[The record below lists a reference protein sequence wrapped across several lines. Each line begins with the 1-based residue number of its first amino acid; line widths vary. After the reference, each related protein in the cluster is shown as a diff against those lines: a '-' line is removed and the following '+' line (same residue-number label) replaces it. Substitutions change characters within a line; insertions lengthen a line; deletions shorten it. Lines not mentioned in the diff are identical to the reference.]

1 MNFLSQNKDTIIA
14 LATAQGTGAIAVIR
28 LSGND
33 SISLVNR
40 FFRGKNLENQPTHS
54 LHFGTIRNGENIVSE
69 SGKITEIAEI
79 IDEVVVAIF
88 INPKSFTGENV
99 VEISCHGSAYIIQK
113 IIQLFVDNGVRM
125 ARAGEFTLRAFLNG
139 RMDLSQAEAVADLI
153 AADSEASHKVAM
165 NQMRGG
171 FSLEI
176 KNLRQDLIHFASM
189 LELELDFAEED
200 VQFVNREQFR
210 KLLNNLFHVVTKLSE
225 SFRLGNVLKKGVIT
239 VIAGR
244 PNAGKSTLLNAL
256 LNEDRAIV
264 SEIAGTTRDT
274 IEETLIIEGVAFRLV
289 DTAGIREATD
299 KIEAIGVK
307 KTLEKVKEAAILVYV
322 YDVIATSYE
331 EVQQDIL
338 KLVNS
343 QSQTLDVVV
352 VANKIDLQSI
362 NSIDWVALSH
372 PINLIQVSALQPQTI
387 DNLKDTLFNMVAGDY
402 KTEQTLV
409 TNARHYQALQRTA
422 EAIIAVQQGLEQG
435 LSNDFLAI
443 DIRTALHELGEITG
457 EITTEDLL
465 GNIFSKF
472 CIGK

>member
-1 MNFLSQNKDTIIA
+1 MNFLHQNTDTIIA

-28 LSGND
+28 LSGNEA
-33 SISLVNR
+33 ISLVNR
-40 FFRGKNLENQPTHS
+40 FFKGKNLENQTTHS
-54 LHFGTIRNGENIVSE
+54 LHFGTIRKGEDINS
-69 SGKITEIAEI
+69 EI

-99 VEISCHGSAYIIQK
+99 VEISCHGSPYIIQK

-274 IEETLIIEGVAFRLV
+274 IEETLIIKGVAFRLV

-322 YDVIATSYE
+322 YDVTETTFE
-331 EVQQDIL
+331 EVQNDVLQLITP
-338 KLVNS
+338 
-343 QSQTLDVVV
+343 TLDLIILG
-352 VANKIDLQSI
+352 NKIDLKPEYQGFMLPQVMNYPELLVSVNQANTI
-362 NSIDWVALSH
+362 ENIKE
-372 PINLIQVSALQPQTI
+372 NLFS
-387 DNLKDTLFNMVAGDY
+387 MVAGDY

-422 EAIIAVQQGLEQG
+422 EAIIAVQKGLEQD

-443 DIRTALHELGEITG
+443 DIRTALQELGEITG

>member
-1 MNFLSQNKDTIIA
+1 MNFLSQNTDTIIA

-33 SISLVNR
+33 AISLVNR
-40 FFRGKNLENQPTHS
+40 FFKGKNLEKQATHS
-54 LHFGTIRNGENIVSE
+54 LHFGTIRNGENTDS
-69 SGKITEIAEI
+69 EI

-99 VEISCHGSAYIIQK
+99 VEISCHGSSYIIQK

-210 KLLNNLFHVVTKLSE
+210 TLLNNLFRAVTKLSE

-322 YDVIATSYE
+322 YDVTETTFE
-331 EVQQDIL
+331 EVQNDVLQLITPTMDLIIL
-338 KLVNS
+338 G
-343 QSQTLDVVV
+343 
-352 VANKIDLQSI
+352 NKIDLKPEYQGFMLPQVM
-362 NSIDWVALSH
+362 NCPEL
-372 PINLIQVSALQPQTI
+372 LVSANQANTI
-387 DNLKDTLFNMVAGDY
+387 ENIKENLFSMVAGDY

-409 TNARHYQALQRTA
+409 TNARHYQALERTA
-422 EAIIAVQQGLEQG
+422 EAIIAVQKGLEQD

-443 DIRTALHELGEITG
+443 DIRIALHELGEITG